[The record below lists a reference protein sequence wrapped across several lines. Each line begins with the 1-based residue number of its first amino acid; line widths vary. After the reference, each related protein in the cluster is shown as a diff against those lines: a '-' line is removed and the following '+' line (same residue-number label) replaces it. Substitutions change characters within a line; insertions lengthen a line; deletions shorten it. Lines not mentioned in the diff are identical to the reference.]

1 MRITQSFSLDLRTIE
16 KLKAM
21 ENEYKDTG
29 KSRFIDDLIY
39 REWLSWA
46 EKQDPTGQTTLEI
59 HYGDAEHRNA
69 PNNKFNPK
77 CNPMLKKKPCP
88 TCWPQGWTK

>member
-21 ENEYKDTG
+21 ENEYKETG

-46 EKQDPTGQTTLEI
+46 QKQDPTGQTTLEI

-77 CNPMLKKKPCP
+77 CNPMLKEKPCP
-88 TCWPQGWTK
+88 TCWPEGWKK

>member
-77 CNPMLKKKPCP
+77 CNPMLKEKPCP

>member
-21 ENEYKDTG
+21 ENEYKGVG

-39 REWLSWA
+39 REWVSWA
-46 EKQDPTGQTTLEI
+46 EKQDPTGQTTLDI
-59 HYGDAEHRNA
+59 HYGNAEHRNA

-77 CNPMLKKKPCP
+77 CNPMLKDKPCP

>member
-21 ENEYKDTG
+21 ENEYKDAG

-39 REWLSWA
+39 REWLIWA
-46 EKQDPTGQTTLEI
+46 EKQDPTGQTTLDI
-59 HYGDAEHRNA
+59 HYGNADHRN
-69 PNNKFNPK
+69 KRKDGK
-77 CNPMLKKKPCP
+77 CNPMLKEKPCP

>member
-1 MRITQSFSLDLRTIE
+1 MRITQSFSLDLKTIE

-21 ENEYKDTG
+21 ENEYKETG

-46 EKQDPTGQTTLEI
+46 QKQDPTGQTTLEI
-59 HYGDAEHRNA
+59 HYGDKAHRDA
-69 PNNKFNPK
+69 RLDGK
-77 CNPMLKKKPCP
+77 CNPMLKEKPCP
-88 TCWPQGWTK
+88 TCWPQGLTK

>member
-1 MRITQSFSLDLRTIE
+1 MRITHSFSLDLRTIE

-21 ENEYKDTG
+21 ENEYKETG

-46 EKQDPTGQTTLEI
+46 QKQDPTGQTTLEI
-59 HYGDAEHRNA
+59 HYM
-69 PNNKFNPK
+69 KIK
-77 CNPMLKKKPCP
+77 I
-88 TCWPQGWTK
+88 

>member
-21 ENEYKDTG
+21 ENEYKETG

-46 EKQDPTGQTTLEI
+46 QKQDPTGQTTLEI
-59 HYGDAEHRNA
+59 HYGDKAHRDA
-69 PNNKFNPK
+69 RLDGK
-77 CNPMLKKKPCP
+77 CTPMLKEKPCP

>member
-21 ENEYKDTG
+21 EDEYKDCG
-29 KSRFIDDLIY
+29 KSRFVDDLIY

-59 HYGDAEHRNA
+59 HYAPLEQRVFPNGTGD
-69 PNNKFNPK
+69 K
-77 CNPMLKKKPCP
+77 CNPMLKDKPCP
-88 TCWPQGWTK
+88 TCWPQGWKK

>member
-21 ENEYKDTG
+21 QNEYKGIG
-29 KSRFIDDLIY
+29 KSRFVDDLIY

-46 EKQDPTGQTTLEI
+46 QKQDPTGQTTLEI
-59 HYGDAEHRNA
+59 HYGDKAHRDSR
-69 PNNKFNPK
+69 KDGK
-77 CNPMLKKKPCP
+77 CNPMLKDKPCP
-88 TCWPQGWTK
+88 TCWPEGWKK

>member
-77 CNPMLKKKPCP
+77 CNPMLKEKPCP
-88 TCWPQGWTK
+88 TCWPKGWTK

>member
-21 ENEYKDTG
+21 KTEYKDIG

-39 REWLSWA
+39 REWLIWA

-59 HYGDAEHRNA
+59 HYG
-69 PNNKFNPK
+69 
-77 CNPMLKKKPCP
+77 
-88 TCWPQGWTK
+88 